1 MKLWKVKGNTFCID
15 TGISNIPFYMIN
27 ESEIILLD
35 TGWAQADRVGLERI
49 FEEKGYRVAGIVCSH
64 AHVDH
69 MGNCQYFK
77 EKYHCVV
84 AMSELEALL
93 CASPVNLKVYY
104 NSQTLAQVKKNLG
117 HMICKVDILI
127 PKTQEKIQ
135 IAGVEFRILHTPG
148 HSPAHIGMI
157 TPDDVAYLGD
167 TLVSRDVMEPA
178 KLPYEYILKEAL
190 KSNDKL
196 LELSCSKYIVAHK
209 GVYDEIKSLV
219 SENRKL
225 HERKAE
231 RVLSLI
237 DRNMTREEIM
247 KTAMEKLRISVK
259 SVSRYL
265 TLERMLNTYVEYLHD
280 TGRLDLIME
289 DGFLKYCPTVPTGK
303 RSLRTEY

>member
-1 MKLWKVKGNTFCID
+1 MELWKVKGNTFCID
-15 TGISNIPFYMIN
+15 TGISYIPFYRIN
-27 ESEIILLD
+27 ETELILLD
-35 TGWAQADRVGLERI
+35 TGWAQADRVGVEEI
-49 FEEKGYRVAGIVCSH
+49 FEEKGYRVAGIICSH

-69 MGNCQYFK
+69 IGNCQYFK

-93 CASPVNLKVYY
+93 CSSPVNLKVYY
-104 NSQTLAQVKKNLG
+104 SSQTLAQVKKNLG
-117 HMICKVDILI
+117 QMICKVDIPI
-127 PKTQEKIQ
+127 PKDQEKIQ
-135 IAGVEFRILHTPG
+135 IAGAEFRILHTPG
-148 HSPAHIGMI
+148 HSPAHICVI

-209 GVYDEIKSLV
+209 GEYDEIKGLV

-231 RVLSLI
+231 RVLALI
-237 DRNMTREEIM
+237 DHSMTREEIM
-247 KTAMEKLRISVK
+247 KTAMEKLKIPTRSD
-259 SVSRYL
+259 SRYL

-280 TGRLDLIME
+280 TGRLDLVME
-289 DGFLKYCPTVPTGK
+289 DGFLKYSVKKVSVG
-303 RSLRTEY
+303 

>member
-1 MKLWKVKGNTFCID
+1 MELWKVKGNTFCID
-15 TGISNIPFYMIN
+15 TGISYIPFYMIN
-27 ESEIILLD
+27 ERDIILLD
-35 TGWAQADRVGLERI
+35 TGWAQADRVGLEGI
-49 FEEKGYRVAGIVCSH
+49 FEENGYQVVGILCSH

-77 EKYHCVV
+77 EKYQCVV

-93 CASPVNLKVYY
+93 CSSPVNLKVYY
-104 NSQTLAQVKKNLG
+104 SSQTLAQVKKNLG
-117 HMICKVDILI
+117 HMICKADIRI
-127 PKTQEKIQ
+127 PKDQEKIQ

-148 HSPAHIGMI
+148 HSPAHICVV

-209 GVYDEIKSLV
+209 GVYDEIKGLV

-225 HERKAE
+225 HERNAE

-237 DRNMTREEIM
+237 DHSMTREEIM
-247 KTAMEKLRISVK
+247 KTAMEKLKISIR

-289 DGFLKYCPTVPTGK
+289 DGFLKYRVK
-303 RSLRTEY
+303 